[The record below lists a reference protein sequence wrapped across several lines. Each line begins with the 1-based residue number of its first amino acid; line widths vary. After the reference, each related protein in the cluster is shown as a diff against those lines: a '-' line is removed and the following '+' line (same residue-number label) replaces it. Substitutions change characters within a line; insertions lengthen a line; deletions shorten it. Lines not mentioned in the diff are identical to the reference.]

1 MKLRKKYIFY
11 AYTPL
16 ILSLL
21 LSFYF
26 FVQTF
31 SSVSDKTGSE
41 KASMLAKTI
50 ADSLWLILYG
60 SVLSVIIVV
69 ILIILSSKDKTE
81 DDLQ

>member
-31 SSVSDKTGSE
+31 SSAQDKTGIE
-41 KASMLAKTI
+41 KATMLAKTI

-69 ILIILSSKDKTE
+69 ILIVLSSKDNNE
-81 DDLQ
+81 DNLQ

>member
-26 FVQTF
+26 FLRFF
-31 SSVSDKTGSE
+31 SSASEKTGSE

-69 ILIILSSKDKTE
+69 ILFVLSSKDNNE
-81 DDLQ
+81 DDSQ